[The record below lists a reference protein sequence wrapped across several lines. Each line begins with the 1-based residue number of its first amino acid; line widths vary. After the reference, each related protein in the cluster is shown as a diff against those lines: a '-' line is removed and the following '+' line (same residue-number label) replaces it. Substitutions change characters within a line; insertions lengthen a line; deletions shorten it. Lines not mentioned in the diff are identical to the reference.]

1 MFQIHYSVTS
11 KISSNTQGFHGDI
24 IQSSITSDDFPYH
37 QTGDYTNDPFFKFIN
52 VSGSESEDSEI
63 ERQHIKE
70 DTSRKLKQDD
80 SKKSRR
86 EEFEKS
92 KKEDLDKARG
102 GGRRVATEKR
112 EQGLPR
118 TGAGR
123 WGLLTNE
130 LLMKRGADQPRK
142 IIHVKQTLI

>member
-1 MFQIHYSVTS
+1 ML
-11 KISSNTQGFHGDI
+11 KLR
-24 IQSSITSDDFPYH
+24 
-37 QTGDYTNDPFFKFIN
+37 N
-52 VSGSESEDSEI
+52 VSGSESEDSESVCPPRRQDI
-63 ERQHIKE
+63 EVGTYKRQRIKE
-70 DTSRKLKQDD
+70 DKSRNLKQEDL
-80 SKKSRR
+80 KKSRR

-92 KKEDLDKARG
+92 KKEDLDKSRG
-102 GGRRVATEKR
+102 GGRRVATEKE

-130 LLMKRGADQPRK
+130 LLAKGRADQPRK

>member
-1 MFQIHYSVTS
+1 MLKLS
-11 KISSNTQGFHGDI
+11 
-24 IQSSITSDDFPYH
+24 
-37 QTGDYTNDPFFKFIN
+37 N
-52 VSGSESEDSEI
+52 VSGSESEDSESVCPPRRQDI
-63 ERQHIKE
+63 EVGTNKRQQMKE
-70 DTSRKLKQDD
+70 DTSKKLKQEDP
-80 SKKSRR
+80 KQFRK

-92 KKEDLDKARG
+92 KKEDLDKSRG
-102 GGRRVATEKR
+102 GGRRVATEKG

-130 LLMKRGADQPRK
+130 LLVKGRADQPRK

>member
-1 MFQIHYSVTS
+1 M
-11 KISSNTQGFHGDI
+11 
-24 IQSSITSDDFPYH
+24 
-37 QTGDYTNDPFFKFIN
+37 
-52 VSGSESEDSEI
+52 
-63 ERQHIKE
+63 KE
-70 DTSRKLKQDD
+70 DTSKKLKQEDL
-80 SKKSRR
+80 KKSRR

-92 KKEDLDKARG
+92 KKEDLDKSRG
-102 GGRRVATEKR
+102 GVRRVATEKG

-130 LLMKRGADQPRK
+130 LLVKGGADQPRK

>member
-1 MFQIHYSVTS
+1 MLKLS
-11 KISSNTQGFHGDI
+11 
-24 IQSSITSDDFPYH
+24 
-37 QTGDYTNDPFFKFIN
+37 N
-52 VSGSESEDSEI
+52 VSGSESEDSESVCPPRRQDI
-63 ERQHIKE
+63 EVGTNNKRQRMKE
-70 DTSRKLKQDD
+70 DTSRD

-92 KKEDLDKARG
+92 KKEDLDKSRG
-102 GGRRVATEKR
+102 GVRRVATEKG

-130 LLMKRGADQPRK
+130 LLVKGGADQPRK